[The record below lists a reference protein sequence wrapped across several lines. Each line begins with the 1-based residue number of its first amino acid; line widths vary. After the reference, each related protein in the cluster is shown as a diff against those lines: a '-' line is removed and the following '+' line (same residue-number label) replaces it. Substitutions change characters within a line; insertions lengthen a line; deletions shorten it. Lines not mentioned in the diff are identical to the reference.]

1 MKRISCLLHIIRN
14 CEIDLY
20 YRTLYTMFFYVI
32 HITCPSALHVSASCA
47 CMLIKCKSNVRFK
60 KTNPYT
66 NVFVKTLQPEDK
78 DLDFKNGILKSDDQV
93 AQFRACGVCLLD
105 VDATSQDFVSEEQCA
120 KLTYG
125 GRQYHAVCANLW
137 VNCVDSMLPALRLP
151 ELL

>member
-32 HITCPSALHVSASCA
+32 HITCALLHFSISFM

>member
-1 MKRISCLLHIIRN
+1 
-14 CEIDLY
+14 
-20 YRTLYTMFFYVI
+20 MFV
-32 HITCPSALHVSASCA
+32 
-47 CMLIKCKSNVRFK
+47 FK
-60 KTNPYT
+60 KTNQYE

-105 VDATSQDFVSEEQCA
+105 VEATCQDFVSEEQCA

-151 ELL
+151 ELLWGLEKKNNDKVYILFVFIVGVVNRYDFFFLNQQIGNILFF

>member
-1 MKRISCLLHIIRN
+1 MKRISFQLDIIRN
-14 CEIDLY
+14 CEIDVHH
-20 YRTLYTMFFYVI
+20 RTLFTIFMQVI
-32 HITCPSALHVSASCA
+32 HITYGFVLFMYQAEYVHKVLEQCLFSIEKHICSIN
-47 CMLIKCKSNVRFK
+47 ML
-60 KTNPYT
+60 
-66 NVFVKTLQPEDK
+66 VKTFQPEDK

-105 VDATSQDFVSEEQCA
+105 VDAASQDFVSEEQCA

>member
-1 MKRISCLLHIIRN
+1 
-14 CEIDLY
+14 
-20 YRTLYTMFFYVI
+20 MFV
-32 HITCPSALHVSASCA
+32 
-47 CMLIKCKSNVRFK
+47 FK
-60 KTNPYT
+60 KTNQYE

-105 VDATSQDFVSEEQCA
+105 VEATCQDFVSEEQCA

-151 ELL
+151 ELLWGLEKKNINEVYCLFLLWVLSTDMIFFFLNQQIGNILFF

>member
-1 MKRISCLLHIIRN
+1 MLSGKA
-14 CEIDLY
+14 
-20 YRTLYTMFFYVI
+20 MFV
-32 HITCPSALHVSASCA
+32 
-47 CMLIKCKSNVRFK
+47 FK
-60 KTNPYT
+60 KTNQYE

-105 VDATSQDFVSEEQCA
+105 VEATCQDFVSEEQCA

-151 ELL
+151 ELLWGLEKKNINEVYCLFLLWVLSTDMIFFSWISK